1 MRNLQCKTIVI
12 IVLFL
17 EVILITGGCSKK
29 DDAEIYE
36 KYGNTNWTN
45 DDTTTSTKFYVSVG
59 DEGTILT
66 SSDGTTWTSR
76 TSGTTNILNG
86 VAYGNNTIV
95 TVGNSGIILTS
106 SDNGSTWDNMSP
118 GTGNHLFGVIY
129 GNSKFVMM
137 GKGGKSS
144 LRTKE
149 PHGLQRLLQQHTI
162 LWELP
167 TQTVNLWQ
175 WDITG
180 TSSLHQMETL
190 GIIEPLEH

>member
-36 KYGNTNWTN
+36 KYGNTNGTN
-45 DDTTTSTKFYVSVG
+45 DDTTTSTKLYVSVG

-106 SDNGSTWDNMSP
+106 SDNGSTWDNRSS
-118 GTGNHLFGVIY
+118 GTENHLFGVIY
-129 GNSKFVMM
+129 GNSKFMTV
-137 GKGGKSS
+137 GKGGKIFTSDKGTTWTS
-144 LRTKE
+144 ETSATAYNLMGITYANSKFVAV
-149 PHGLQRLLQQHTI
+149 GYNGNI
-162 LWELP
+162 L
-167 TQTVNLWQ
+167 
-175 WDITG
+175 
-180 TSSLHQMETL
+180 TSSD
-190 GIIEPLEH
+190 GNS

>member
-1 MRNLQCKTIVI
+1 MRDLQCKTIVI
-12 IVLFL
+12 LVLFI

-36 KYGNTNWTN
+36 KYGNTNGTN
-45 DDTTTSTKFYVSVG
+45 DDTTTSTKLYVSVG

-95 TVGNSGIILTS
+95 TVGKG
-106 SDNGSTWDNMSP
+106 
-118 GTGNHLFGVIY
+118 
-129 GNSKFVMM
+129 
-137 GKGGKSS
+137 GGKSS

-149 PHGLQRLLQQHTI
+149 PHRLQRLLQQHTI
-162 LWELP
+162 LWKLP

-175 WDITG
+175 
-180 TSSLHQMETL
+180 
-190 GIIEPLEH
+190 